1 MDTLRTWPAWFPSTI
16 CEHLVNLVS
25 IWSKVVKRKCVGIG
39 PEASNVYN
47 ILIKDAHSWKLETF
61 LAVPFQCIY
70 LLSAI
75 AIKIWSLQYQFQLYL
90 SDVHLL
96 RLPIDNDRDKIKPS
110 VEEPNTDTHRARH
123 TETRTH
129 TQTEEHRG
137 TQGPAQKRKQEHT
150 HCHK

>member
-1 MDTLRTWPAWFPSTI
+1 MYSRIHWGHHDQHGSQAQFVNTWSTWS
-16 CEHLVNLVS
+16 VK
-25 IWSKVVKRKCVGIG
+25 WSKVVKRKCVGIG

-47 ILIKDAHSWKLETF
+47 ILIRDARFWKFKTF

-70 LLSAI
+70 SLSAI

-129 TQTEEHRG
+129 TQTEEHRAC
-137 TQGPAQKRKQEHT
+137 TETNTRTQEHR
-150 HCHK
+150 

>member
-1 MDTLRTWPAWFPSTI
+1 M
-16 CEHLVNLVS
+16 
-25 IWSKVVKRKCVGIG
+25 
-39 PEASNVYN
+39 
-47 ILIKDAHSWKLETF
+47 
-61 LAVPFQCIY
+61 
-70 LLSAI
+70 
-75 AIKIWSLQYQFQLYL
+75 YL

-137 TQGPAQKRKQEHT
+137 TQGPAQTRTQEHT
-150 HCHK
+150 HTVTNSKTGRTQRKTEGLVRKPGSLLLFFVWVDYFSFEILNGLETNVNYLKRKHKHIINIFNLKEGGG